1 TSSAGAGLV
10 RARAA
15 EHDAGMDRI
24 EAYQGFAAAAAE
36 VKRDLREFLIG
47 VRRAGKRV
55 AAYGAAAKG
64 TILLN
69 YCRIGSEFVDYVVD
83 RSPYKQ
89 GLLVPGVHQPVYPP
103 DHVIETKPD
112 YLLVMVWN
120 WREEIIRTMS
130 CIRNWGGRFIIP
142 IPRLEVVLCKRS

>member
-1 TSSAGAGLV
+1 EHFSYFSLHAAEAALFRHRLVVFDVDEIPTHGGSLRLYVRHAGKTSSAGAGLV

-69 YCRIGSEFVDYVVD
+69 YC
-83 RSPYKQ
+83 
-89 GLLVPGVHQPVYPP
+89 
-103 DHVIETKPD
+103 
-112 YLLVMVWN
+112 
-120 WREEIIRTMS
+120 
-130 CIRNWGGRFIIP
+130 
-142 IPRLEVVLCKRS
+142 